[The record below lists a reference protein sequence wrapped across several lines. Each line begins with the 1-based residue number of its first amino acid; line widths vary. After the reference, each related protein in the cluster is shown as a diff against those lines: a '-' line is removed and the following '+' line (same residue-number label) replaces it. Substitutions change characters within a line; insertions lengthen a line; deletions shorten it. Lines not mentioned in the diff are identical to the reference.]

1 MLLNGIRCDGY
12 KQRGRDWYEFSLS
25 GTTVQAAAAL
35 NGQALKLTQDDGET
49 LVASFEGYRVG
60 GVEESGESVRLSA
73 LRNLE
78 PAAEEAIR
86 AVEDNLT
93 VLSGKV
99 TAAEEKADEAVETA
113 SQAGTSPSV
122 RAAAKMYVNA
132 CATLSNAQ
140 VADMRD
146 LIEDF
151 AQGAEYELGM
161 VRRHD
166 GKYWRMAQKITST
179 TSQTYL
185 PGTGTESLYTLIDL
199 APDGIRVWH
208 MPTGAT
214 DSFALGE
221 KAHHPGADGPVYV
234 SGRDGNTSEPGT
246 DEWWTLAEE

>member
-161 VRRHD
+161 VRRH
-166 GKYWRMAQKITST
+166 
-179 TSQTYL
+179 
-185 PGTGTESLYTLIDL
+185 SLYTLIDL